1 MLAEHEWSQ
10 RMASPH
16 DDAWILKPQI
26 PAIYVQT
33 VLDIARSRGL
43 DPAGLMAEAGLSG
56 ADLGDP
62 SASISALAHIHV
74 ITQLIARTG
83 NHGLGFE
90 VGLSLPLTTHGNFGY
105 AMLCSASLRQA
116 CEVAARFW
124 RLRERGARMQMFDQG
139 EWRVIEFSNDLAIPD
154 ELRLA
159 LFDCLLAAFFRGT
172 QLLLGD
178 NHSQGELALM
188 GPQPPYFER
197 FSARLPPTRYD
208 MPAYQFRFPLALL
221 DQPLPMSN
229 AAAFQHALAQCEREY
244 ALLDDDGNSFLA
256 RVRATLTLQDG
267 GYLSQ
272 ERLADMLNMSLRT
285 LRRKLQAAGTGYK
298 SLLESLRRRDAMR
311 LLETTTLNVQ
321 QIAERLG
328 YLNPTN
334 FTRAFKQ
341 WTGMT
346 PREYR
351 GRRPEG

>member
-1 MLAEHEWSQ
+1 
-10 RMASPH
+10 MASPP
-16 DDAWILKPQI
+16 DDAWMLKPQI
-26 PAIYVQT
+26 PAIYVKT

-43 DPAGLMAEAGLSG
+43 DPAELMAEAGLTE

-62 SASISALAHIHV
+62 SASIQAQAHLSV
-74 ITQLIARTG
+74 ISQLIARTG
-83 NHGLGFE
+83 NHGFGFE
-90 VGLSLPLTTHGNFGY
+90 VGLSLPLTTHGNLGY
-105 AMLCSASLRQA
+105 ALLCSASLREA
-116 CEVAARFW
+116 CAVLERFW

-139 EWRVIEFSNDLAIPD
+139 EWRVVEFSIGLAIPD
-154 ELRLA
+154 EFREA

-178 NHSQGELALM
+178 RHNLGELILM
-188 GPQPPYFER
+188 GPQPAYFER
-197 FSARLPPTRYD
+197 FKAQLPQARYG
-208 MPAYQFRFPLALL
+208 MPAYQFRIPQDVL
-221 DQPLPMSN
+221 DRPLPMAN
-229 AAAFQHALAQCEREY
+229 AAAFQHALVQCEREY
-244 ALLDDDGNSFLA
+244 ALLDNDDSGFLA
-256 RVRATLTLQDG
+256 RVCDMLTLREG

-272 ERLADMLNMSLRT
+272 ERLADVLNMSLRT
-285 LRRKLQAAGTGYK
+285 LRRKLQATGTGYK
-298 SLLESLRRRDAMR
+298 TLLEGMRRRDAVR

-351 GRRPEG
+351 GRGIGE